1 MKRSA
6 LWKDIYREI
15 WRSKSRF
22 ISIFMLIMLGVAFF
36 SGLKATGPDMLLTA
50 NNYFNKYDLANFNV
64 QSTYGI
70 DQTDKQ
76 ALEKVDGVKR
86 VELGY
91 TADTLM
97 QDKNIV
103 TKLYSMK
110 ADNQLNKYKVV
121 TGRLPEK
128 SGEIALDNNKLIH
141 ENVQLGDKV
150 TFVKNDGNKLTGTLK
165 ESTFKVVGFVQS
177 PAYIQKS
184 ERGASTVGKGKT
196 EAFGVIPEQ
205 DFALPEYTIAN
216 LTFTNLASEKA
227 FSDAYISNEEKD
239 KDSIE
244 TALKNQPEKR
254 LEKIKETEQ
263 KKLNDATKEINQG
276 KAELKTNEAKLA
288 DAKAQLDAGFSEYQA
303 AKKSYDAKISQG
315 EAEIRNGE
323 AELASAKKQLDAA
336 QPQISQGE
344 AAISQA
350 EVELKEG
357 QDAWEDANDLLNT
370 TNGYLRNTKATL
382 ENALKQPD
390 LTNIELDRASLL
402 NTFDSVA
409 ADLGLSAKEQTTYKA
424 TMNQLLNDYESGA
437 ISDSEIRA
445 GLNEALAQVTDA
457 QKEYQA
463 ARATLDKE
471 KQTIEQGQKALTAKT
486 QELQAAKDTYEAG
499 LAKYQAG
506 TKKLATAKAQLAA
519 GKETGGVE
527 LQNALAKLNA
537 GKAAYEKNL
546 ALFTTEKQKAEPK
559 LASAEKEVK
568 IGQEKLDTLELP
580 KYYVLDRNDNPGY
593 SEYKENADRLT
604 SLSTAFPIFFF
615 LIAALVCLTT
625 MTRMVEEQRTQIG
638 TLKAFGYSNGSII
651 LKYLVYGSIASVI
664 GSVLG
669 ILIGFQ
675 FFPNIIFNAYKS
687 MYEMPPV
694 DIGFYWSY
702 SLLSLFVALFCT
714 TFTAYVAC
722 RAELRANAATLMR
735 PKAPKIGKRI
745 FLERIQFIWKRM
757 NFTSK
762 VTARNLFRYK
772 QRMLM
777 TVLGV
782 AGCTALILTGFGL
795 RNSISDIAKMQYG
808 QIMKYDAAVYQDM
821 SAPPTA
827 KETFDELMDDS
838 NIKSKLAMSQTNIDT
853 VKAGQ
858 SAQATSIIVPKNLN
872 ELPNYIVLR
881 DRASHTTE
889 KLTDAGAIITE
900 KLAKLFDVKPGDTI
914 TVKNADND
922 KFQIKVSAI
931 TENYALHYIYMTP
944 TYYQQIFKEKPVYN
958 LDLLMLKDTS
968 EKVESDFA
976 EKLTDSK
983 SVLNVTFS
991 NNVSSMLTDTL
1002 DSLNIVIVVLI
1013 TSAALLA
1020 FVVLYNLTNINV
1032 SERIRELSTIKVLGF
1047 YPKEVTMYVYRE
1059 NIILT
1064 LMGIVAGFVLGFFLH
1079 RFIITTAE
1087 VDQMMFSP
1095 AISWTSYL
1103 FSGILT
1109 LVFATV
1115 VMVVMHIKLKRID
1128 MIEALKSVE

>member
-50 NNYFNKYDLANFNV
+50 DNYFNKYELANFNV
-64 QSTYGI
+64 QSTYGL
-70 DQTDKQ
+70 DETDKE
-76 ALEKVDGVKR
+76 ALEDISGVAQ

-97 QDKNIV
+97 KDKNIV
-103 TKLYSMK
+103 TKLFSTSK
-110 ADNQLNKYKVV
+110 SDNLNQYKVIS
-121 TGRLPEK
+121 GRLPEK
-128 SGEIALDNNKLIH
+128 SGEIALDNNQLVHK
-141 ENVQLGDKV
+141 NVKIGDKV
-150 TFVKNDGNKLTGTLK
+150 TFVKSDGNKLTDTLK
-165 ESTFKVVGFVQS
+165 KSTYKVVGFVSS

-184 ERGASTVGKGKT
+184 ERGSSTVGKGKT
-196 EAFGVIPEQ
+196 DAFGVIPEQ
-205 DFALPEYTIAN
+205 DFNLPEYTIAN
-216 LTFTNLASEKA
+216 LTFDNLAAKQA
-227 FSDAYISNEEKD
+227 FSDEYVSTEEKD
-239 KDSIE
+239 KKSVE
-244 TALKNQPEKR
+244 QALGDQPEKR
-254 LEKIKETEQ
+254 LNKIKTSEQ
-263 KKLNDATKEINQG
+263 KKLNEATAEINKG
-276 KAELKTNEAKLA
+276 KAELKANEAKLA
-288 DAKAQLDAGFSEYQA
+288 DAKAQLEEGFSKYNA
-303 AKKSYDAKISQG
+303 ARASYDAKIKQS
-315 EAEIRNGE
+315 EAEIANGE
-323 AELASAKKQLDAA
+323 AELANAKKQLDAA
-336 QPQISQGE
+336 KIQIDQGE
-344 AAISQA
+344 QALIQA
-350 EVELKEG
+350 EMELEEG
-357 QDAWEDANDLLNT
+357 RAAWEDANNLLNT
-370 TNGYLRNTKATL
+370 ANGYLREAKSTL
-382 ENALKQPD
+382 ENVLKQPD
-390 LTNIELDRASLL
+390 LTDFELDRASL
-402 NTFDSVA
+402 TDSFQMLA
-409 ADLGLSAKEQTTYKA
+409 SELDLSNVDREEYENA
-424 TMNQLLNDYESGA
+424 MNNLLDDYENGN
-437 ISDSEIRA
+437 ISDAEIRESINA
-445 GLNEALAQVTDA
+445 ALAQVA
-457 QKEYQA
+457 NAENEYQSVRTA
-463 ARATLDKE
+463 LDAE
-471 KQTIEQGQKALTAKT
+471 KQTIEQGEKTLAAKN
-486 QELQAAKDTYEAG
+486 QELQQAKIAYQEGLTKYQDGLEKIS
-499 LAKYQAG
+499 LAKQ
-506 TKKLATAKAQLAA
+506 QLAV
-519 GKETGGVE
+519 GKQTGSLE
-527 LQNALAKLNA
+527 LQSALAKLNTGQA
-537 GKAAYEKNL
+537 EYDKNF
-546 ALFTTEKQKAEPK
+546 ALFKKEKAKAEAK
-559 LASAEKEVK
+559 LTSAEKDVQ
-568 IGQEKLDTLELP
+568 IGQQKLDALKVP

-687 MYEMPPV
+687 MYEMPSV

-702 SLLSLFVALFCT
+702 SLLALFVALFCT

-745 FLERIQFIWKRM
+745 FLERISFIWKRM

-808 QIMKYDAAVYQDM
+808 QIMKYDAAIYQDM
-821 SAPPTA
+821 SAPPAA
-827 KETFDELMDDS
+827 KETFDEIMNDS
-838 NIKSKLAMSQTNIDT
+838 NIKSKLAMSQTNIET
-853 VKAGQ
+853 VKSGQ
-858 SAQATSIIVPKNLN
+858 SAQTTSIIVPKNLN

-889 KLTDAGAIITE
+889 KLTDDGAIITE

-914 TVKNADND
+914 TVKNAEND

-931 TENYALHYIYMTP
+931 TENYAMHYIYMTKA
-944 TYYQQIFKEKPVYN
+944 YYQQVFKEKPSYN

-983 SVLNVTFS
+983 AILNVTFS
-991 NNVSSMLTDTL
+991 NNVSSLLNETL

-1064 LMGIVAGFVLGFFLH
+1064 LMGIAAGFILGFFLH

>member
-50 NNYFNKYDLANFNV
+50 DNYFNKYNLANFNV

-76 ALEKVDGVKR
+76 ALEKVDGVKQ

-165 ESTFKVVGFVQS
+165 ESTYKVVGFVQS

-196 EAFGVIPEQ
+196 EAFGVIQEQ

-227 FSDAYISNEEKD
+227 FSDAYLSNEEKD
-239 KDSIE
+239 KDNIE

-254 LEKIKETEQ
+254 LEKIKATEQ
-263 KKLNDATKEINQG
+263 QKINDATKEINQG
-276 KAELKTNEAKLA
+276 KAELQTNEAKLA
-288 DAKAQLDAGFSEYQA
+288 DAKAQLDAGFSEYEA

-315 EAEIRNGE
+315 EAEIRSGE

-336 QPQISQGE
+336 KVQISQGE
-344 AAISQA
+344 AAINQA
-350 EVELKEG
+350 EKELKQG
-357 QDAWEDANDLLNT
+357 QAAWTDANNFLNRTNSYLKNTRSVIERSQVHRLSAEEMDRDILLYPFDSIAKGLKLT
-370 TNGYLRNTKATL
+370 EKERNG
-382 ENALKQPD
+382 
-390 LTNIELDRASLL
+390 
-402 NTFDSVA
+402 FDSV
-409 ADLGLSAKEQTTYKA
+409 LSLFIY
-424 TMNQLLNDYESGA
+424 DYEAGYGHLNN
-437 ISDSEIRA
+437 EWRA
-445 GLNEALAQVTDA
+445 EMEFMLSCMPTFENKYQEARVALDGEKQKLEQAQQALAA
-457 QKEYQA
+457 KKQA
-463 ARATLDKE
+463 F
-471 KQTIEQGQKALTAKT
+471 QGPKA
-486 QELQAAKDTYEAG
+486 TYEAG

-506 TKKLATAKAQLAA
+506 TKKLAVAKTQLAA
-519 GKETGGVE
+519 GKETGETE
-527 LQNALAKLNA
+527 LQNALAKLNS
-537 GKAAYEKNL
+537 GQAAYEKNL

-827 KETFDELMDDS
+827 KATFDELMDDS

-889 KLTDAGAIITE
+889 KITDDGAIISE

-914 TVKNADND
+914 TVKNAEND

-983 SVLNVTFS
+983 AVLNVTFS

-1064 LMGIVAGFVLGFFLH
+1064 LMGIVTGFVLGFFLH

>member
-76 ALEKVDGVKR
+76 ALEKVDGVEQ

-196 EAFGVIPEQ
+196 EAFGVIQEQ

-227 FSDAYISNEEKD
+227 FSDAYLSNEEKD
-239 KDSIE
+239 KDNIE
-244 TALKNQPEKR
+244 KALKNQPEKR
-254 LEKIKETEQ
+254 LEKIKATEQ
-263 KKLNDATKEINQG
+263 QKLNDATKEINQG

-288 DAKAQLDAGFSEYQA
+288 DAKAQLDVGFSKYEA
-303 AKKSYDAKISQG
+303 AKKSYDTKISQG
-315 EAEIRNGE
+315 ETEIRNGE

-336 QPQISQGE
+336 QPQITQGE
-344 AAISQA
+344 AAIDQA
-350 EVELKEG
+350 EKELQEG
-357 QDAWEDANDLLNT
+357 QNTWEDANNLLNT
-370 TNGYLRNTKATL
+370 TNSYLRNTRANL
-382 ENALKQPD
+382 ENALTQPD

-402 NTFDSVA
+402 NSFDSIA
-409 ADLGLSAKEQTTYKA
+409 KDLELSANERATYKA
-424 TMNQLLNDYESGA
+424 TMNQLLTDYENGT
-437 ISDSEIRA
+437 ISDQEIREGINA
-445 GLNEALAQVTDA
+445 ALAQVADA
-457 QKEYQA
+457 EKEYQA

-471 KQTIEQGQKALTAKT
+471 KQTIVQGQQMLANKRL
-486 QELQAAKDTYEAG
+486 ELQKAKATYEAG

-506 TKKLATAKAQLAA
+506 TKKLAAAKAQLAA
-519 GKETGGVE
+519 GKEKGGAE

-537 GKAAYEKNL
+537 GQAAYEKNL

-889 KLTDAGAIITE
+889 KLTDDGAIITE

-914 TVKNADND
+914 TVKNAEND

-983 SVLNVTFS
+983 AVLNVTFS

-1064 LMGIVAGFVLGFFLH
+1064 LMGIVTGFVLGFFLH

>member
-50 NNYFNKYDLANFNV
+50 DNYFNKYELANFNV
-64 QSTYGI
+64 QSTYGL
-70 DQTDKQ
+70 DESDKE
-76 ALEKVDGVKR
+76 ALEDISGVAQVD
-86 VELGY
+86 LGY

-97 QDKNIV
+97 KDKNIV
-103 TKLYSMK
+103 TKLFSTSK
-110 ADNQLNKYKVV
+110 SDNLNKYKIAS
-121 TGRLPEK
+121 GRLPEK
-128 SGEIALDNNKLIH
+128 SGEIALDDNDLVHK
-141 ENVQLGDKV
+141 NVKIGDEV
-150 TFVKNDGNKLTGTLK
+150 TFVKSDGNKLTNTLK
-165 ESTFKVVGFVQS
+165 KSTYKVVGFVSS

-184 ERGASTVGKGKT
+184 ERGSSTVGKGKT
-196 EAFGVIPEQ
+196 DAFGVIPEQ
-205 DFALPEYTIAN
+205 DFDLPEYTIAN
-216 LTFTNLASEKA
+216 LTFNNLAAKQA
-227 FSDAYISNEEKD
+227 FSDEYVSTEEKD
-239 KDSIE
+239 KKSVE
-244 TALKNQPEKR
+244 KALADQPEKR
-254 LEKIKETEQ
+254 LNKIKTKEQ
-263 KKLNDATKEINQG
+263 KKLDDATAEINKG
-276 KAELKTNEAKLA
+276 KAELQENEAKLA
-288 DAKAQLDAGFSEYQA
+288 NAKAQLEEGFSEYNA
-303 AKKSYDAKISQG
+303 AKASYDAKIKQG
-315 EAEIRNGE
+315 EAEIANGE
-323 AELASAKKQLDAA
+323 AELRSAKKQLDTAKT
-336 QPQISQGE
+336 QIDQGE
-344 AAISQA
+344 TALSQA
-350 EVELKEG
+350 EMEFEEG
-357 QDAWEDANDLLNT
+357 RAAWEDANNLLNT
-370 TNGYLRNTKATL
+370 ANGYLRSAKSTL
-382 ENALKQPD
+382 ENALKQTD
-390 LTNIELDRASLL
+390 LTDFELDRNSLTNSFQMLASEL
-402 NTFDSVA
+402 
-409 ADLGLSAKEQTTYKA
+409 DLSSAERTEYENA
-424 TMNQLLNDYESGA
+424 MNQLLDDYENGN
-437 ISDSEIRA
+437 ISDAEIREA
-445 GLNEALAQVTDA
+445 LNAALAQVGNA
-457 QKEYQA
+457 ENEYQS
-463 ARATLDKE
+463 ARATLDAE
-471 KQTIEQGQKALTAKT
+471 KQKIEQGEQTLAAKK
-486 QELQAAKDTYEAG
+486 QELQQAKTAYQEG

-506 TKKLATAKAQLAA
+506 LEKISQAKQQLAD
-519 GKETGGVE
+519 GKETGSSE
-527 LQNALAKLNA
+527 LQSALAKLNA
-537 GKAAYEKNL
+537 GQAEYEKNL
-546 ALFTTEKQKAEPK
+546 ALFEKEKAKAEGK

-568 IGQEKLDTLELP
+568 IGQEKLDALKLP

-651 LKYLVYGSIASVI
+651 LKYLVYGSTASII

-745 FLERIQFIWKRM
+745 FLERISFIWKRM

-808 QIMKYDAAVYQDM
+808 QIMKYDAAVYEDM

-853 VKAGQ
+853 VKSGQ
-858 SAQATSIIVPKNLN
+858 SAQATSIIVPKNVN
-872 ELPNYIVLR
+872 ELPDYIVLR

-889 KLTDAGAIITE
+889 KLTDDGAIITE
-900 KLAKLFDVKPGDTI
+900 KSAKLFDVKPGDTI
-914 TVKNADND
+914 TVKNAEND

-931 TENYALHYIYMTP
+931 TENYAMHYIYMTKA
-944 TYYQQIFKEKPVYN
+944 YYQQVFKEKPVYN

-983 SVLNVTFS
+983 AILNITFS
-991 NNVSSMLTDTL
+991 NNVSSLLNETL

-1079 RFIITTAE
+1079 RFTITTAE

>member
-50 NNYFNKYDLANFNV
+50 DNYFNKYNLANFNV

-76 ALEKVDGVKR
+76 ALEKVDGVKQ

-165 ESTFKVVGFVQS
+165 ESTYKVVGFVQS

-196 EAFGVIPEQ
+196 EAFGVIQEQ

-227 FSDAYISNEEKD
+227 FSDAYLSNEEKD
-239 KDSIE
+239 KDNIE

-254 LEKIKETEQ
+254 LEKIKATEQ
-263 KKLNDATKEINQG
+263 QKINDATKEINQG
-276 KAELKTNEAKLA
+276 KAELQTNEAKLA
-288 DAKAQLDAGFSEYQA
+288 DAKAQLDVGFSEYEA
-303 AKKSYDAKISQG
+303 AKKNYDAKISQG
-315 EAEIRNGE
+315 EAEIRSGE
-323 AELASAKKQLDAA
+323 AELASAKKQLDVAKV
-336 QPQISQGE
+336 QISQGE
-344 AAISQA
+344 AAINQA
-350 EVELKEG
+350 KVELQEG
-357 QDAWEDANDLLNT
+357 QNAWEDANNLLNT
-370 TNGYLRNTKATL
+370 TNSYLRNTKANL

-402 NTFDSVA
+402 NSFDSIA
-409 ADLGLSAKEQTTYKA
+409 TDLELSANERATYKA
-424 TMNQLLNDYESGA
+424 TMNQLLTDYENGT
-437 ISDSEIRA
+437 ISDQEIRVGINA
-445 GLNEALAQVTDA
+445 ALAQVADTE
-457 QKEYQA
+457 KEYQE

-471 KQTIEQGQKALTAKT
+471 KQTMEQGQQMLANKQL
-486 QELQAAKDTYEAG
+486 ELQNAKATYEAG

-506 TKKLATAKAQLAA
+506 TQKLAAAKTQLAA
-519 GKETGGVE
+519 GKEKGETE

-537 GKAAYEKNL
+537 GQAAYEKNL

-889 KLTDAGAIITE
+889 KLTDDGAIISE

-914 TVKNADND
+914 TVKNAEND

-983 SVLNVTFS
+983 AVLNVTFS

-1064 LMGIVAGFVLGFFLH
+1064 LMGIVTGFVLGFFLH

>member
-50 NNYFNKYDLANFNV
+50 DNYFNKYNLANFNV

-76 ALEKVDGVKR
+76 ALEKVDGVKQ

-165 ESTFKVVGFVQS
+165 ESTYKVVGFVQS

-196 EAFGVIPEQ
+196 EAFGVIQEQ

-227 FSDAYISNEEKD
+227 FSDAYLSNEEKD
-239 KDSIE
+239 KDNIE

-254 LEKIKETEQ
+254 LEKIKATEQ
-263 KKLNDATKEINQG
+263 QKINDATKEINQG
-276 KAELKTNEAKLA
+276 KAELQTNEAKLA
-288 DAKAQLDAGFSEYQA
+288 DAKAQLDDGFSEYET

-315 EAEIRNGE
+315 EAEIHSGE

-336 QPQISQGE
+336 KVQISQGE
-344 AAISQA
+344 AAINQA
-350 EVELKEG
+350 KVELQEG
-357 QDAWEDANDLLNT
+357 QTAWEDANNLLNT
-370 TNGYLRNTKATL
+370 TNSYLRNTKANL

-402 NTFDSVA
+402 NSFDSIA
-409 ADLGLSAKEQTTYKA
+409 TDLELSANERATYKA
-424 TMNQLLNDYESGA
+424 TMNQLLTDYENGT
-437 ISDSEIRA
+437 ISDQEIRVGINA
-445 GLNEALAQVTDA
+445 ALAQVADTE
-457 QKEYQA
+457 KEYQE

-471 KQTIEQGQKALTAKT
+471 KQTMEQGQQMLANKQL
-486 QELQAAKDTYEAG
+486 ELQNAKATYEAG

-506 TKKLATAKAQLAA
+506 TKKLAVAKTQLAT
-519 GKETGGVE
+519 GKEKGETE

-537 GKAAYEKNL
+537 GQAAYEKNL

-889 KLTDAGAIITE
+889 KLTDDGAIISE

-914 TVKNADND
+914 TVKNAEND

-983 SVLNVTFS
+983 AVLNVTFS

-1064 LMGIVAGFVLGFFLH
+1064 LMGIVTGFVLGFFLH

>member
-50 NNYFNKYDLANFNV
+50 DNYFNKYELANFNV
-64 QSTYGI
+64 QSTYGL
-70 DQTDKQ
+70 DETDKE
-76 ALEKVDGVKR
+76 ALEDISGVAQ

-97 QDKNIV
+97 KDKNIV
-103 TKLYSMK
+103 TKLFSTSK
-110 ADNQLNKYKVV
+110 SDNLNQYKVIS
-121 TGRLPEK
+121 GRLPEK
-128 SGEIALDNNKLIH
+128 SGEIALDNNQLVHK
-141 ENVQLGDKV
+141 NVKIGDKV
-150 TFVKNDGNKLTGTLK
+150 TFVKSDGNKLTDTLK
-165 ESTFKVVGFVQS
+165 KSTYKVVGFVSS

-184 ERGASTVGKGKT
+184 ERGSSTVGKGKT
-196 EAFGVIPEQ
+196 DAFGVIPEQ
-205 DFALPEYTIAN
+205 DFNLPEYTIAN
-216 LTFTNLASEKA
+216 LTFDNLAAKQA
-227 FSDAYISNEEKD
+227 FSDEYVSTEEKD
-239 KDSIE
+239 KKSVE
-244 TALKNQPEKR
+244 QALGDQPEKR
-254 LEKIKETEQ
+254 LNKIKTSEQ
-263 KKLNDATKEINQG
+263 KKLNEATAEINKG
-276 KAELKTNEAKLA
+276 KAELKANEAKLA
-288 DAKAQLDAGFSEYQA
+288 DAKAQLEEGFSKYNA
-303 AKKSYDAKISQG
+303 ARASYDAKIKQS
-315 EAEIRNGE
+315 EAEIANGE
-323 AELASAKKQLDAA
+323 AELANAKKQLDAA
-336 QPQISQGE
+336 KIQIDQGE
-344 AAISQA
+344 QALIQA
-350 EVELKEG
+350 EMELEEG
-357 QDAWEDANDLLNT
+357 RAAWEDANNLLNT
-370 TNGYLRNTKATL
+370 ANGYLREAKSTL
-382 ENALKQPD
+382 ENVLKQPD
-390 LTNIELDRASLL
+390 LTDFELDRASL
-402 NTFDSVA
+402 TDSFQMLA
-409 ADLGLSAKEQTTYKA
+409 SELDLSNADREEYENA
-424 TMNQLLNDYESGA
+424 MNNLLDDYENGN
-437 ISDSEIRA
+437 ISDAEIRESINA
-445 GLNEALAQVTDA
+445 ALAQVA
-457 QKEYQA
+457 NAENEYQSVRTA
-463 ARATLDKE
+463 LDAE
-471 KQTIEQGQKALTAKT
+471 KQTIEQGEKTLAAKN
-486 QELQAAKDTYEAG
+486 QELQQAKIAYQEGLTKYQDGLEKIS
-499 LAKYQAG
+499 LAKQ
-506 TKKLATAKAQLAA
+506 QLAV
-519 GKETGGVE
+519 GKQTGSLE
-527 LQNALAKLNA
+527 LQSALAKLNTGQA
-537 GKAAYEKNL
+537 EYDKNF
-546 ALFTTEKQKAEPK
+546 ALFKKEKAKAEAK
-559 LASAEKEVK
+559 LTSAEKDVQ
-568 IGQEKLDTLELP
+568 IGQQKLDALKVP

-687 MYEMPPV
+687 MYEMPSV

-702 SLLSLFVALFCT
+702 SLLALFVALFCT

-745 FLERIQFIWKRM
+745 FLERISFIWKRM

-808 QIMKYDAAVYQDM
+808 QIMKYDAAIYQDM
-821 SAPPTA
+821 SAPPAA
-827 KETFDELMDDS
+827 KETFDEIMNDS
-838 NIKSKLAMSQTNIDT
+838 NIKSKLAMSQTNIET
-853 VKAGQ
+853 VKSGQ
-858 SAQATSIIVPKNLN
+858 SAQTTSIIVPKNLN

-889 KLTDAGAIITE
+889 KLTDDGAIITE

-914 TVKNADND
+914 TVKNAEND

-931 TENYALHYIYMTP
+931 TENYAMHYIYMTKA
-944 TYYQQIFKEKPVYN
+944 YYQQVFKEKPSYN

-983 SVLNVTFS
+983 AILNVTFS
-991 NNVSSMLTDTL
+991 NNVSSLLNETL

-1020 FVVLYNLTNINV
+1020 FVVL
-1032 SERIRELSTIKVLGF
+1032 
-1047 YPKEVTMYVYRE
+1047 
-1059 NIILT
+1059 
-1064 LMGIVAGFVLGFFLH
+1064 
-1079 RFIITTAE
+1079 
-1087 VDQMMFSP
+1087 
-1095 AISWTSYL
+1095 
-1103 FSGILT
+1103 
-1109 LVFATV
+1109 
-1115 VMVVMHIKLKRID
+1115 
-1128 MIEALKSVE
+1128 

>member
-50 NNYFNKYDLANFNV
+50 DNYFNKYELANFNV
-64 QSTYGI
+64 QSTYGL
-70 DQTDKQ
+70 DETDKE
-76 ALEKVDGVKR
+76 ALEDISGVAQ

-97 QDKNIV
+97 KDKNIV
-103 TKLYSMK
+103 TKLFSNSES
-110 ADNQLNKYKVV
+110 DNLNQYKIAS
-121 TGRLPEK
+121 GRLPEK
-128 SGEIALDNNKLIH
+128 SGEIALDDNDLVHK
-141 ENVQLGDKV
+141 NVKIGDEV
-150 TFVKNDGNKLTGTLK
+150 TFVKSDGNKLTNTLK
-165 ESTFKVVGFVQS
+165 KSTYKVVGFVSS

-184 ERGASTVGKGKT
+184 ERGSSTVGKGKT
-196 EAFGVIPEQ
+196 DAFGVIPEQ
-205 DFALPEYTIAN
+205 DFDLPEYTIAN
-216 LTFTNLASEKA
+216 LTFNNLAAKQA
-227 FSDAYISNEEKD
+227 FSDEYVSTEEKD
-239 KDSIE
+239 KKSVE
-244 TALKNQPEKR
+244 KALADQPEKR
-254 LEKIKETEQ
+254 LNKIKTKEQ
-263 KKLNDATKEINQG
+263 KKLDDATAEINKG
-276 KAELKTNEAKLA
+276 KAELQENEAKLA
-288 DAKAQLDAGFSEYQA
+288 NAKAQLEEGFSEYNA
-303 AKKSYDAKISQG
+303 AKASYDAKIKHG
-315 EAEIRNGE
+315 EAEIANGE
-323 AELASAKKQLDAA
+323 AELRSAKKQLDTAKT
-336 QPQISQGE
+336 QIDQGE
-344 AAISQA
+344 TALSQA
-350 EVELKEG
+350 EMELEEG
-357 QDAWEDANDLLNT
+357 RAAWEDANNLLNT
-370 TNGYLRNTKATL
+370 ANGYLRSAKSTL

-390 LTNIELDRASLL
+390 LTDFELDRNSLTNSFQMLASEL
-402 NTFDSVA
+402 
-409 ADLGLSAKEQTTYKA
+409 DLSSAERAEYENA
-424 TMNQLLNDYESGA
+424 MNQLLDDYENGN
-437 ISDSEIRA
+437 ISDAEIREA
-445 GLNEALAQVTDA
+445 LNAALAQVGNA
-457 QKEYQA
+457 ENEYQS
-463 ARATLDKE
+463 ARATLDAE
-471 KQTIEQGQKALTAKT
+471 KQKIEQGEQTLAAKK
-486 QELQAAKDTYEAG
+486 QELQQAKTAYQEG

-506 TKKLATAKAQLAA
+506 LEKISQAKQQLAD
-519 GKETGGVE
+519 GKETGSTE
-527 LQNALAKLNA
+527 LQSALAKLNVGQA
-537 GKAAYEKNL
+537 EYEKNL
-546 ALFTTEKQKAEPK
+546 ALFEKEKAKAEGK

-568 IGQEKLDTLELP
+568 IGQEKLDALKLP

-651 LKYLVYGSIASVI
+651 LKYLVYGSTASII

-745 FLERIQFIWKRM
+745 FLERISFIWKRM

-808 QIMKYDAAVYQDM
+808 QIMKYDAAIYQDM
-821 SAPPTA
+821 SAPPAA
-827 KETFDELMDDS
+827 KETFDEIMNDS
-838 NIKSKLAMSQTNIDT
+838 NIKSKLAMSQTNIET
-853 VKAGQ
+853 VKSGQ
-858 SAQATSIIVPKNLN
+858 SAQTTSIIVPKNLN
-872 ELPNYIVLR
+872 ELPDYIVLR

-889 KLTDAGAIITE
+889 KLTDDGAIITE

-914 TVKNADND
+914 TVKNAEND

-931 TENYALHYIYMTP
+931 TENYAMHYIYMTKS
-944 TYYQQIFKEKPVYN
+944 YYQQVFKEKPTYN

-968 EKVESDFA
+968 EKVESNFA

-983 SVLNVTFS
+983 AILNVTFS
-991 NNVSSMLTDTL
+991 NNVSSLLNETL

-1064 LMGIVAGFVLGFFLH
+1064 LMGIAAGFVLGFFLH

-1095 AISWTSYL
+1095 EISWTSYL

>member
-50 NNYFNKYDLANFNV
+50 DNYFNKYELANFNV
-64 QSTYGI
+64 QSTYGL
-70 DQTDKQ
+70 DETDKE
-76 ALEKVDGVKR
+76 ALEDISGVAQ

-97 QDKNIV
+97 KDKNIV
-103 TKLYSMK
+103 TKLFSTSK
-110 ADNQLNKYKVV
+110 SDNLNQYKVIS
-121 TGRLPEK
+121 GRLPEK
-128 SGEIALDNNKLIH
+128 SGEIALDNNQLVHK
-141 ENVQLGDKV
+141 NVKIGDKV
-150 TFVKNDGNKLTGTLK
+150 TFVKSDGNKLTDTLK
-165 ESTFKVVGFVQS
+165 KSTYKVVGFVSS

-184 ERGASTVGKGKT
+184 ERGSSTVGKGKT
-196 EAFGVIPEQ
+196 DAFGVIPEQ
-205 DFALPEYTIAN
+205 DFNLPEYTIAN
-216 LTFTNLASEKA
+216 LTFDNLAAKQA
-227 FSDAYISNEEKD
+227 FSDEYVSTEEKD
-239 KDSIE
+239 KKSVE
-244 TALKNQPEKR
+244 QALGDQPEKR
-254 LEKIKETEQ
+254 LNKIKTSEQ
-263 KKLNDATKEINQG
+263 KKLNEATAEINKG
-276 KAELKTNEAKLA
+276 KAELKANEAKLA
-288 DAKAQLDAGFSEYQA
+288 DAKAQLEEGFSKYNA
-303 AKKSYDAKISQG
+303 ARASYDAKIKQS
-315 EAEIRNGE
+315 EAEIANGE
-323 AELASAKKQLDAA
+323 AELANAKKQLDAA
-336 QPQISQGE
+336 KIQIDQGE
-344 AAISQA
+344 QALIQA
-350 EVELKEG
+350 EMELEEG
-357 QDAWEDANDLLNT
+357 RAAWEDANNLLNT
-370 TNGYLRNTKATL
+370 ANGYLREAKSTL
-382 ENALKQPD
+382 ENVLKQPD
-390 LTNIELDRASLL
+390 LTDFELDRASL
-402 NTFDSVA
+402 TDSFQMLA
-409 ADLGLSAKEQTTYKA
+409 SELDLSNADREEYENA
-424 TMNQLLNDYESGA
+424 MNNLLDDYENGN
-437 ISDSEIRA
+437 ISDAEIRESINA
-445 GLNEALAQVTDA
+445 ALAQVA
-457 QKEYQA
+457 NAENEYQSVRTA
-463 ARATLDKE
+463 LDAE
-471 KQTIEQGQKALTAKT
+471 KQTIEQGEKTLAAKN
-486 QELQAAKDTYEAG
+486 QELQQAKIAYQEGLTKYQDGLEKIS
-499 LAKYQAG
+499 LAKQ
-506 TKKLATAKAQLAA
+506 QLAV
-519 GKETGGVE
+519 GKQTGSLE
-527 LQNALAKLNA
+527 LQSALAKLNTGQA
-537 GKAAYEKNL
+537 EYDKNF
-546 ALFTTEKQKAEPK
+546 ALFKKEKAKAEAK
-559 LASAEKEVK
+559 LTSAEKDVQ
-568 IGQEKLDTLELP
+568 IGQQKLDALKVP

-687 MYEMPPV
+687 MYEMPSV

-702 SLLSLFVALFCT
+702 SLLALFVALFCT

-745 FLERIQFIWKRM
+745 FLERISFIWKRM

-808 QIMKYDAAVYQDM
+808 QIMKYDAAIYQDM
-821 SAPPTA
+821 SAPPAA
-827 KETFDELMDDS
+827 KETFDEIMNDS
-838 NIKSKLAMSQTNIDT
+838 NIKSKLAMSQTNIET
-853 VKAGQ
+853 VKSGQ
-858 SAQATSIIVPKNLN
+858 SAQTTSIIVPKNLN

-889 KLTDAGAIITE
+889 KLTDDGAIITE

-914 TVKNADND
+914 TVKNAEND

-931 TENYALHYIYMTP
+931 TENYAMHYIYMTKA
-944 TYYQQIFKEKPVYN
+944 YYQQVFKEKPSYN

-983 SVLNVTFS
+983 AILNVTFS
-991 NNVSSMLTDTL
+991 NNVSSLLNETL

-1064 LMGIVAGFVLGFFLH
+1064 LMGIAAGFILGFFLH

-1095 AISWTSYL
+1095 Q
-1103 FSGILT
+1103 
-1109 LVFATV
+1109 LVGQATYFPAYS
-1115 VMVVMHIKLKRID
+1115 HSFLQ
-1128 MIEALKSVE
+1128 LL

>member
-50 NNYFNKYDLANFNV
+50 DNYFNKYELANFNV
-64 QSTYGI
+64 QSTYGL
-70 DQTDKQ
+70 DETDKE
-76 ALEKVDGVKR
+76 ALEDISGVAQ

-97 QDKNIV
+97 KDKNIV
-103 TKLYSMK
+103 TKLFSTSK
-110 ADNQLNKYKVV
+110 SDNLNQYKVIS
-121 TGRLPEK
+121 GRLPEK
-128 SGEIALDNNKLIH
+128 SGEIALDNNQLVHK
-141 ENVQLGDKV
+141 NVKIGDKV
-150 TFVKNDGNKLTGTLK
+150 TFVKSDGNKLTDTLK
-165 ESTFKVVGFVQS
+165 KSTYKVVGFVSS

-184 ERGASTVGKGKT
+184 ERGSSTVGKGKT
-196 EAFGVIPEQ
+196 DAFGVIPEQ
-205 DFALPEYTIAN
+205 DFNLPEYTIAN
-216 LTFTNLASEKA
+216 LTFDNLAAKQA
-227 FSDAYISNEEKD
+227 FSDEYVSTEEKD
-239 KDSIE
+239 KKRVE
-244 TALKNQPEKR
+244 QALGDQPEKR
-254 LEKIKETEQ
+254 LNKIKTSEQ
-263 KKLNDATKEINQG
+263 KKLNEATAEINKG
-276 KAELKTNEAKLA
+276 KAELKANEAKLA
-288 DAKAQLDAGFSEYQA
+288 DAKAQLEEGFSKYNA
-303 AKKSYDAKISQG
+303 ARASYDAKIKQS
-315 EAEIRNGE
+315 EAEIANGE
-323 AELASAKKQLDAA
+323 AELANAKKQLDAA
-336 QPQISQGE
+336 KIQIDQGE
-344 AAISQA
+344 QALIQA
-350 EVELKEG
+350 EMELEEG
-357 QDAWEDANDLLNT
+357 RAAWEDANNLLNT
-370 TNGYLRNTKATL
+370 ANGYLREAKSTL
-382 ENALKQPD
+382 ENVLKQPD
-390 LTNIELDRASLL
+390 LTGFELDRASL
-402 NTFDSVA
+402 TDSFQMLA
-409 ADLGLSAKEQTTYKA
+409 SELDLSNADREEYENA
-424 TMNQLLNDYESGA
+424 MNNLLDDYENGN
-437 ISDSEIRA
+437 ISDAEIRESINA
-445 GLNEALAQVTDA
+445 ALAQVA
-457 QKEYQA
+457 NAENEYQS
-463 ARATLDKE
+463 ARTALDAE
-471 KQTIEQGQKALTAKT
+471 KQTIEQGEKTLAAKN
-486 QELQAAKDTYEAG
+486 QELQQAKIAYQEGLTKYQDGLEKIS
-499 LAKYQAG
+499 LAKQ
-506 TKKLATAKAQLAA
+506 QLAV
-519 GKETGGVE
+519 GKQTGSLE
-527 LQNALAKLNA
+527 LQSALAKLNTGQA
-537 GKAAYEKNL
+537 EYDKNF
-546 ALFTTEKQKAEPK
+546 ALFKKEKAKAEAK
-559 LASAEKEVK
+559 LTSAEKDVQ
-568 IGQEKLDTLELP
+568 IGQQKLDALKVP

-687 MYEMPPV
+687 MYEMPSV

-702 SLLSLFVALFCT
+702 SLLALFVALFCT

-745 FLERIQFIWKRM
+745 FLERISFIWKRM

-808 QIMKYDAAVYQDM
+808 QIMKYDAAIYQDM
-821 SAPPTA
+821 SAPPAA
-827 KETFDELMDDS
+827 KETFDEIMNDS
-838 NIKSKLAMSQTNIDT
+838 NIKSKLAMSQTNIET
-853 VKAGQ
+853 VKSGQ
-858 SAQATSIIVPKNLN
+858 SAQTTSIIVPKNLN

-889 KLTDAGAIITE
+889 KLTDDGAIITE

-914 TVKNADND
+914 TVKNAEND

-931 TENYALHYIYMTP
+931 TENYAMHYIYMTKA
-944 TYYQQIFKEKPVYN
+944 YYQQVFKEKPSYN

-983 SVLNVTFS
+983 AILNVTFS
-991 NNVSSMLTDTL
+991 NNVSSLLNETL

-1020 FVVLYNLTNINV
+1020 
-1032 SERIRELSTIKVLGF
+1032 
-1047 YPKEVTMYVYRE
+1047 
-1059 NIILT
+1059 
-1064 LMGIVAGFVLGFFLH
+1064 
-1079 RFIITTAE
+1079 
-1087 VDQMMFSP
+1087 
-1095 AISWTSYL
+1095 
-1103 FSGILT
+1103 
-1109 LVFATV
+1109 
-1115 VMVVMHIKLKRID
+1115 
-1128 MIEALKSVE
+1128 

>member
-50 NNYFNKYDLANFNV
+50 DNYFNKYELANFNV
-64 QSTYGI
+64 QSTYGL
-70 DQTDKQ
+70 DETDKE
-76 ALEKVDGVKR
+76 ALEDISGVAQ

-97 QDKNIV
+97 KDKNIV
-103 TKLYSMK
+103 TKLFSTSK
-110 ADNQLNKYKVV
+110 SDNLNQYKVIS
-121 TGRLPEK
+121 GRLPEK
-128 SGEIALDNNKLIH
+128 SGEIALDNNQLVHK
-141 ENVQLGDKV
+141 NVKIGDKV
-150 TFVKNDGNKLTGTLK
+150 TFVKSDGNKLTDTLK
-165 ESTFKVVGFVQS
+165 KSTYKVVGFVSS

-184 ERGASTVGKGKT
+184 ERGSSTVGKGKT
-196 EAFGVIPEQ
+196 DAFGVIPEQ
-205 DFALPEYTIAN
+205 DFNLPEYTIAN
-216 LTFTNLASEKA
+216 LTFDNLAAKQA
-227 FSDAYISNEEKD
+227 FSDEYVSTEEKD
-239 KDSIE
+239 KKSVE
-244 TALKNQPEKR
+244 QALGDQPEKR
-254 LEKIKETEQ
+254 LNKIKTSEQ
-263 KKLNDATKEINQG
+263 KKLNEATAEINKG
-276 KAELKTNEAKLA
+276 KAELKANEAKLA
-288 DAKAQLDAGFSEYQA
+288 HAKAQLEEGFSKYNA
-303 AKKSYDAKISQG
+303 ARASYDAKIKQS
-315 EAEIRNGE
+315 EVEIANGE
-323 AELASAKKQLDAA
+323 AELANAKKQLDAA
-336 QPQISQGE
+336 KIQIDQGE
-344 AAISQA
+344 QALIQA
-350 EVELKEG
+350 EMELEEG
-357 QDAWEDANDLLNT
+357 RAAWEDANNLLNT
-370 TNGYLRNTKATL
+370 ANGYLREAKSTL
-382 ENALKQPD
+382 ENVLKQPD
-390 LTNIELDRASLL
+390 LTDFELDRASL
-402 NTFDSVA
+402 TDSFQMLA
-409 ADLGLSAKEQTTYKA
+409 SELDLSNADREEYENA
-424 TMNQLLNDYESGA
+424 MNNLLDDYENGN
-437 ISDSEIRA
+437 ISDAEIRESINA
-445 GLNEALAQVTDA
+445 ALAQVA
-457 QKEYQA
+457 NAENEYQS
-463 ARATLDKE
+463 ARTALDAE
-471 KQTIEQGQKALTAKT
+471 KQTIEQGEKTLAAKN
-486 QELQAAKDTYEAG
+486 QELQQAKIAYQEGLTKYQDGLEKIS
-499 LAKYQAG
+499 LAKQ
-506 TKKLATAKAQLAA
+506 QLAV
-519 GKETGGVE
+519 GKQTGSLE
-527 LQNALAKLNA
+527 LQSALAKLNTGQA
-537 GKAAYEKNL
+537 EYDKNF
-546 ALFTTEKQKAEPK
+546 ALFKKEKAKAEAK
-559 LASAEKEVK
+559 LTSAEKDVQ
-568 IGQEKLDTLELP
+568 IGQQKLDALKVP

-687 MYEMPPV
+687 MYEMPSV

-702 SLLSLFVALFCT
+702 SLLALFVALFCT

-745 FLERIQFIWKRM
+745 FLERISFIWKRM

-808 QIMKYDAAVYQDM
+808 QIMKYDAAIYQDM
-821 SAPPTA
+821 SAPPAA
-827 KETFDELMDDS
+827 KETFDEIMNDS
-838 NIKSKLAMSQTNIDT
+838 NIKSKLAMSQTNIET
-853 VKAGQ
+853 VKSGQ
-858 SAQATSIIVPKNLN
+858 SAQTTSIIVPKNLN

-889 KLTDAGAIITE
+889 KLTDDGAIITE

-914 TVKNADND
+914 TVKNAEND

-931 TENYALHYIYMTP
+931 TENYAMHYIYMTKA
-944 TYYQQIFKEKPVYN
+944 YYQQVFKEKPSYN

-983 SVLNVTFS
+983 AILNVTFS
-991 NNVSSMLTDTL
+991 NNVSSLLNETL

-1064 LMGIVAGFVLGFFLH
+1064 LMGIAAGFILGFFLH
-1079 RFIITTAE
+1079 RFIITKAE

>member
-50 NNYFNKYDLANFNV
+50 DNYFNKYELANFNV
-64 QSTYGI
+64 QSTYGL
-70 DQTDKQ
+70 DETDKE
-76 ALEKVDGVKR
+76 ALEDISGVAQ

-97 QDKNIV
+97 KDKNIV
-103 TKLYSMK
+103 TKLFSTSK
-110 ADNQLNKYKVV
+110 SDNLNQYKVIS
-121 TGRLPEK
+121 GRLPEK
-128 SGEIALDNNKLIH
+128 SGEIALDNNQLVHK
-141 ENVQLGDKV
+141 NVKIGDKV
-150 TFVKNDGNKLTGTLK
+150 TFVKSDGNKLTDTLK
-165 ESTFKVVGFVQS
+165 KSTYKVVGFVSS

-184 ERGASTVGKGKT
+184 ERGSSTVGKGKT
-196 EAFGVIPEQ
+196 DAFGVIPEQ
-205 DFALPEYTIAN
+205 DFNLPEYTIAN
-216 LTFTNLASEKA
+216 LTFNNLAAKQA
-227 FSDAYISNEEKD
+227 FSDEYVSTEEKD
-239 KDSIE
+239 KKSVE
-244 TALKNQPEKR
+244 QALGDQPEKR
-254 LEKIKETEQ
+254 LNKIKTSEQ
-263 KKLNDATKEINQG
+263 KKLNDATAEINKG
-276 KAELKTNEAKLA
+276 KAELKANEAKLA
-288 DAKAQLDAGFSEYQA
+288 DAKAQLEEGFSKYNA
-303 AKKSYDAKISQG
+303 ARASYDAKIKQS
-315 EAEIRNGE
+315 EAEIANGE
-323 AELASAKKQLDAA
+323 AELANAKKQLDAA
-336 QPQISQGE
+336 KIQIDQGE
-344 AAISQA
+344 QALIQA
-350 EVELKEG
+350 EMELEEG
-357 QDAWEDANDLLNT
+357 RAAWEDANNLLNT
-370 TNGYLRNTKATL
+370 ANGYLREAKSTL
-382 ENALKQPD
+382 ENVLKQPD
-390 LTNIELDRASLL
+390 LTDFELDRASL
-402 NTFDSVA
+402 TDSFQMLA
-409 ADLGLSAKEQTTYKA
+409 SELDLSNADREEYENA
-424 TMNQLLNDYESGA
+424 MNNVLDDYENGN
-437 ISDSEIRA
+437 ISDAEIRESINA
-445 GLNEALAQVTDA
+445 ALAQVA
-457 QKEYQA
+457 NAENEYQS
-463 ARATLDKE
+463 ARTALDAE
-471 KQTIEQGQKALTAKT
+471 KQTIEQGEKTLAAKN
-486 QELQAAKDTYEAG
+486 QELQQAKIAYQEGLTKYQDGLEKIS
-499 LAKYQAG
+499 LAKQ
-506 TKKLATAKAQLAA
+506 QLAV
-519 GKETGGVE
+519 GKQTGSLE
-527 LQNALAKLNA
+527 LQSALAKLNTGQA
-537 GKAAYEKNL
+537 EYDKNF
-546 ALFTTEKQKAEPK
+546 ALFKKEKAKAEAK
-559 LASAEKEVK
+559 LTSAEKDVQ
-568 IGQEKLDTLELP
+568 IGQQKLDALKVP

-687 MYEMPPV
+687 MYEMPSV

-702 SLLSLFVALFCT
+702 SLLALFVALFCT

-745 FLERIQFIWKRM
+745 FLERISFIWKRM

-808 QIMKYDAAVYQDM
+808 QIMKYDAAIYQDM
-821 SAPPTA
+821 SAPPAA
-827 KETFDELMDDS
+827 KETFDEIMDDS
-838 NIKSKLAMSQTNIDT
+838 NIKSKLAMSQTNIET
-853 VKAGQ
+853 VKSGQ
-858 SAQATSIIVPKNLN
+858 SAQTTSIIVPKNLN
-872 ELPNYIVLR
+872 ELPDYIVLR

-889 KLTDAGAIITE
+889 KLTDDGAIITE

-914 TVKNADND
+914 TVKNAEND

-931 TENYALHYIYMTP
+931 TENYAMHYIYMTKA
-944 TYYQQIFKEKPVYN
+944 YYQQVFKEKPSYN

-983 SVLNVTFS
+983 AILNVTFS
-991 NNVSSMLTDTL
+991 NNVSSLLNETL

-1064 LMGIVAGFVLGFFLH
+1064 LMGIAAGFILGFFLH

-1087 VDQMMFSP
+1087 VDQMMFSS

>member
-50 NNYFNKYDLANFNV
+50 DNYFNKYELANFNV
-64 QSTYGI
+64 QSTYGL
-70 DQTDKQ
+70 DETDKE
-76 ALEKVDGVKR
+76 ALEDISGVAQ

-97 QDKNIV
+97 KDKNIV
-103 TKLYSMK
+103 TKLFSNSES
-110 ADNQLNKYKVV
+110 DNLNQYKIAS
-121 TGRLPEK
+121 GRLPEK
-128 SGEIALDNNKLIH
+128 SGEIALDDNDLVHK
-141 ENVQLGDKV
+141 NVKIGDEV
-150 TFVKNDGNKLTGTLK
+150 TFVKSDGNKLTNTLK
-165 ESTFKVVGFVQS
+165 KSTYKVVGFVSS

-184 ERGASTVGKGKT
+184 ERGSSTVGKGKT
-196 EAFGVIPEQ
+196 DAFGVIPEQ
-205 DFALPEYTIAN
+205 DFDLPEYTIAN
-216 LTFTNLASEKA
+216 LTFNNLAAKQA
-227 FSDAYISNEEKD
+227 FSDEYVSTEEKD
-239 KDSIE
+239 KKSVE
-244 TALKNQPEKR
+244 KALADQPEKR
-254 LEKIKETEQ
+254 LNKIKTKEQ
-263 KKLNDATKEINQG
+263 KKLDDATAEINKG
-276 KAELKTNEAKLA
+276 KAELQENEAKLA
-288 DAKAQLDAGFSEYQA
+288 NAKAQLEEGFSEYNA
-303 AKKSYDAKISQG
+303 AKASYDAKIKHG
-315 EAEIRNGE
+315 EAEIANGE
-323 AELASAKKQLDAA
+323 AELRSAKKQLDTAKT
-336 QPQISQGE
+336 QIDQGE
-344 AAISQA
+344 TALSQA
-350 EVELKEG
+350 EMELEEG
-357 QDAWEDANDLLNT
+357 RAAWEDANNLLNT
-370 TNGYLRNTKATL
+370 ANGYLRSAKSTL

-390 LTNIELDRASLL
+390 LTDFELDRNSLTNSFQMLASEL
-402 NTFDSVA
+402 
-409 ADLGLSAKEQTTYKA
+409 DLSSAERAEYENA
-424 TMNQLLNDYESGA
+424 MNQLLDDYENGN
-437 ISDSEIRA
+437 ISDAEIREA
-445 GLNEALAQVTDA
+445 LNAALAQVGNA
-457 QKEYQA
+457 ENEYQS
-463 ARATLDKE
+463 ARATLDAE
-471 KQTIEQGQKALTAKT
+471 KQKIEQGEQTLAAKK
-486 QELQAAKDTYEAG
+486 QELQQAKTAYQEG

-506 TKKLATAKAQLAA
+506 LEKISQAKQQLAD
-519 GKETGGVE
+519 GKETGSTE
-527 LQNALAKLNA
+527 LQSALAKLNVGQA
-537 GKAAYEKNL
+537 EYEKNL
-546 ALFTTEKQKAEPK
+546 ALFEKEKAKAEGK

-568 IGQEKLDTLELP
+568 IGQEKLDALKLP

-651 LKYLVYGSIASVI
+651 LKYLVYGSTASII

-745 FLERIQFIWKRM
+745 FLERISFIWKRM

-808 QIMKYDAAVYQDM
+808 QIMKYDAAIYQDM
-821 SAPPTA
+821 SAPPAA
-827 KETFDELMDDS
+827 KETFDEIMNDS
-838 NIKSKLAMSQTNIDT
+838 NIKSKLAMSQTNIET
-853 VKAGQ
+853 VKSGQ
-858 SAQATSIIVPKNLN
+858 SAQTTSIIVPKNLN
-872 ELPNYIVLR
+872 ELPDYIVLR

-889 KLTDAGAIITE
+889 KLTDDGAIITE

-914 TVKNADND
+914 TVKNAEND

-931 TENYALHYIYMTP
+931 TENYAMHYIYMTKS
-944 TYYQQIFKEKPVYN
+944 YYQQ
-958 LDLLMLKDTS
+958 
-968 EKVESDFA
+968 
-976 EKLTDSK
+976 
-983 SVLNVTFS
+983 
-991 NNVSSMLTDTL
+991 
-1002 DSLNIVIVVLI
+1002 
-1013 TSAALLA
+1013 
-1020 FVVLYNLTNINV
+1020 
-1032 SERIRELSTIKVLGF
+1032 
-1047 YPKEVTMYVYRE
+1047 
-1059 NIILT
+1059 
-1064 LMGIVAGFVLGFFLH
+1064 
-1079 RFIITTAE
+1079 
-1087 VDQMMFSP
+1087 
-1095 AISWTSYL
+1095 
-1103 FSGILT
+1103 
-1109 LVFATV
+1109 VF
-1115 VMVVMHIKLKRID
+1115 
-1128 MIEALKSVE
+1128 

>member
-70 DQTDKQ
+70 NQTDKQ

-141 ENVQLGDKV
+141 ENVQLGDRV

-205 DFALPEYTIAN
+205 DFTLPEYTIAN

-227 FSDAYISNEEKD
+227 FSDTYISNEEKD

-254 LEKIKETEQ
+254 LEKIKATEQ
-263 KKLNDATKEINQG
+263 QKLNDATKEINQG

-336 QPQISQGE
+336 QAQISQGE

-471 KQTIEQGQKALTAKT
+471 KQTIEQGQQALTAKT
-486 QELQAAKDTYEAG
+486 QELQAAKNTYEAG

-506 TKKLATAKAQLAA
+506 TKKLATAKTQLAA

-889 KLTDAGAIITE
+889 KLTDDGAIITE

>member
-205 DFALPEYTIAN
+205 DFTLPEYTIAN

-336 QPQISQGE
+336 QAQISQGE

-409 ADLGLSAKEQTTYKA
+409 TDLGLSAKEQTTYKA
-424 TMNQLLNDYESGA
+424 TMNQLLNDYENGA

-471 KQTIEQGQKALTAKT
+471 KQTLEQGQKALTAKT
-486 QELQAAKDTYEAG
+486 QELQAAKNTYQAG

-889 KLTDAGAIITE
+889 KLTDDGAIITE

>member
-205 DFALPEYTIAN
+205 DFTLPEYTIAN

-254 LEKIKETEQ
+254 LEKIKATEQ
-263 KKLNDATKEINQG
+263 QKLNDATKEINQG
-276 KAELKTNEAKLA
+276 KAELKSNEAKLA
-288 DAKAQLDAGFSEYQA
+288 DAKAQLDVGFSEYET

-336 QPQISQGE
+336 QAQISQGE

-471 KQTIEQGQKALTAKT
+471 KQTIEQGQQALTAKT
-486 QELQAAKDTYEAG
+486 QELQAAKNTYEAG

-506 TKKLATAKAQLAA
+506 TKKLATAKTQLAA

-537 GKAAYEKNL
+537 GKVAYEKNL

-889 KLTDAGAIITE
+889 KLTDDGAIITE

>member
-50 NNYFNKYDLANFNV
+50 DNYFNKYDLANFNV

-76 ALEKVDGVKR
+76 ALEKVDGVEQ

-196 EAFGVIPEQ
+196 EAFGVIQEQ

-227 FSDAYISNEEKD
+227 FSDAYLSNEEKD
-239 KDSIE
+239 KDNIE

-254 LEKIKETEQ
+254 LEKIKATEQ
-263 KKLNDATKEINQG
+263 QKLNDATKEINQG

-288 DAKAQLDAGFSEYQA
+288 DAKAQLDVGFSKYEA
-303 AKKSYDAKISQG
+303 AKKSYDTKISQG
-315 EAEIRNGE
+315 EAEIRSGE
-323 AELASAKKQLDAA
+323 AELASAKKQLDVAKT
-336 QPQISQGE
+336 QISQGE
-344 AAISQA
+344 AAINQA
-350 EVELKEG
+350 EVELQEG
-357 QDAWEDANDLLNT
+357 QNVWEDANNLLNT
-370 TNGYLRNTKATL
+370 TNSYLRNTKANL

-402 NTFDSVA
+402 NSFDSIA
-409 ADLGLSAKEQTTYKA
+409 TDLELSANERATYKA
-424 TMNQLLNDYESGA
+424 TMNQLLTDYENGT
-437 ISDSEIRA
+437 ISDQEIRVGINA
-445 GLNEALAQVTDA
+445 ALAQVADTE
-457 QKEYQA
+457 KEYQE

-471 KQTIEQGQKALTAKT
+471 KQTMEQGQQMLANKQL
-486 QELQAAKDTYEAG
+486 ELQNAKATYEAG

-506 TKKLATAKAQLAA
+506 TKKLAAAKAQLAA

-537 GKAAYEKNL
+537 GQAAYEKNL

-889 KLTDAGAIITE
+889 KLTDDGAIITE

-914 TVKNADND
+914 TVKNAEND

-983 SVLNVTFS
+983 AVLNVTFS

-1064 LMGIVAGFVLGFFLH
+1064 LMGIVTGFVLGFFLH

>member
-50 NNYFNKYDLANFNV
+50 DNYFNKYELANFNV
-64 QSTYGI
+64 QSTYGL
-70 DQTDKQ
+70 DESDKE
-76 ALEKVDGVKR
+76 ALEDISGVAQVD
-86 VELGY
+86 LGY

-97 QDKNIV
+97 KDKNIV
-103 TKLYSMK
+103 TKLFSTSK
-110 ADNQLNKYKVV
+110 SDNLNKYKIAS
-121 TGRLPEK
+121 GRLPEK
-128 SGEIALDNNKLIH
+128 SGEIALDDNDLVHK
-141 ENVQLGDKV
+141 NVKIGDEV
-150 TFVKNDGNKLTGTLK
+150 TFVKSDGNKLTNTLK
-165 ESTFKVVGFVQS
+165 KSTYKVVGFVSS

-184 ERGASTVGKGKT
+184 ERGSSTVGKGKT
-196 EAFGVIPEQ
+196 DAFGVIPEQ
-205 DFALPEYTIAN
+205 DFDLPEYTIAN
-216 LTFTNLASEKA
+216 LTFNNLAAKQA
-227 FSDAYISNEEKD
+227 FSDEYVSTEEKD
-239 KDSIE
+239 KKSVE
-244 TALKNQPEKR
+244 KALADQPEKR
-254 LEKIKETEQ
+254 LNKIKTKEQ
-263 KKLNDATKEINQG
+263 KKLDDATAEINKG
-276 KAELKTNEAKLA
+276 KAELQENEAKLA
-288 DAKAQLDAGFSEYQA
+288 NAKAQLEEGFSEYNA
-303 AKKSYDAKISQG
+303 AKASYDAKIKQG
-315 EAEIRNGE
+315 EAEIANGE
-323 AELASAKKQLDAA
+323 AELRSAKKQLDTAKT
-336 QPQISQGE
+336 QIDQGE
-344 AAISQA
+344 TALSQA
-350 EVELKEG
+350 EMEFEEG
-357 QDAWEDANDLLNT
+357 RAAWEDANNLLNT
-370 TNGYLRNTKATL
+370 ANGYLRSAKSTL
-382 ENALKQPD
+382 ENALKQTD
-390 LTNIELDRASLL
+390 LTDFELDRNSLTNSFQMLASEL
-402 NTFDSVA
+402 
-409 ADLGLSAKEQTTYKA
+409 DLSSAERTEYENA
-424 TMNQLLNDYESGA
+424 MNQLLDDYENGN
-437 ISDSEIRA
+437 ISDAEIREA
-445 GLNEALAQVTDA
+445 LNAALAQVGNA
-457 QKEYQA
+457 ENEYQS
-463 ARATLDKE
+463 ARATLDAE
-471 KQTIEQGQKALTAKT
+471 KQKIEQGEQTLAAKK
-486 QELQAAKDTYEAG
+486 QELQQAKTAYQEG

-506 TKKLATAKAQLAA
+506 LEKISQAKQQLAD
-519 GKETGGVE
+519 GKETGSSE
-527 LQNALAKLNA
+527 LQSALAKLNA
-537 GKAAYEKNL
+537 GQAEYEKNL
-546 ALFTTEKQKAEPK
+546 ALFEKEKAKAEGK

-568 IGQEKLDTLELP
+568 IGQEKLDALKLP

-651 LKYLVYGSIASVI
+651 LKYLVYGSTASII

-745 FLERIQFIWKRM
+745 FLERISFIWKRM

-808 QIMKYDAAVYQDM
+808 QIMKYDAAVYEDM

-853 VKAGQ
+853 VKSGQ
-858 SAQATSIIVPKNLN
+858 SAQATSIIVPKNVN
-872 ELPNYIVLR
+872 ELPDYIVLR

-889 KLTDAGAIITE
+889 KLTDDGAIITE

-914 TVKNADND
+914 TVKNAEND

-931 TENYALHYIYMTP
+931 TENYAMHYIYMTKA
-944 TYYQQIFKEKPVYN
+944 YYQQVFKEKPVYN

-983 SVLNVTFS
+983 AILNVTFS
-991 NNVSSMLTDTL
+991 NNVSSLLNETL

-1079 RFIITTAE
+1079 RFTITTAE

>member
-50 NNYFNKYDLANFNV
+50 DNYFNKYELANFNV
-64 QSTYGI
+64 QSTYGL
-70 DQTDKQ
+70 DETDKE
-76 ALEKVDGVKR
+76 ALEDISGVAQ

-97 QDKNIV
+97 KDKNIV
-103 TKLYSMK
+103 TKLFSTSK
-110 ADNQLNKYKVV
+110 SDNLNQYKVIS
-121 TGRLPEK
+121 GRLPEK
-128 SGEIALDNNKLIH
+128 SGEIALDNNQLVHK
-141 ENVQLGDKV
+141 NVKIGDKV
-150 TFVKNDGNKLTGTLK
+150 TFVKSDGNKLTDTLK
-165 ESTFKVVGFVQS
+165 KSTYKVVGFVSS

-184 ERGASTVGKGKT
+184 ERGSSTVGKGKT
-196 EAFGVIPEQ
+196 DAFGVIPEQ
-205 DFALPEYTIAN
+205 DFNLPEYTIAN
-216 LTFTNLASEKA
+216 LTFDNLAAKQA
-227 FSDAYISNEEKD
+227 FSDEYVSTEEKD
-239 KDSIE
+239 KKSVE
-244 TALKNQPEKR
+244 QALGDQPEKR
-254 LEKIKETEQ
+254 LNKIKTSEQ
-263 KKLNDATKEINQG
+263 KKLNEATAEINKG
-276 KAELKTNEAKLA
+276 KAELKANEAKLA
-288 DAKAQLDAGFSEYQA
+288 HAKAQLEEGFSKYNA
-303 AKKSYDAKISQG
+303 ARASYDAKIKQS
-315 EAEIRNGE
+315 EVEIANGE
-323 AELASAKKQLDAA
+323 AELANAKKQLDAA
-336 QPQISQGE
+336 KIQIDQGE
-344 AAISQA
+344 QALIQA
-350 EVELKEG
+350 EMELEEG
-357 QDAWEDANDLLNT
+357 RAAWEDANNLLNT
-370 TNGYLRNTKATL
+370 ANGYLREAKSTL
-382 ENALKQPD
+382 ENVLKQPD
-390 LTNIELDRASLL
+390 LTDFELDRASL
-402 NTFDSVA
+402 TDSFQMLA
-409 ADLGLSAKEQTTYKA
+409 SELDLSNADREEYENA
-424 TMNQLLNDYESGA
+424 MNNLLDDYENGN
-437 ISDSEIRA
+437 ISDAEIRESINA
-445 GLNEALAQVTDA
+445 ALAQVA
-457 QKEYQA
+457 NAENEYQS
-463 ARATLDKE
+463 ARTALDAE
-471 KQTIEQGQKALTAKT
+471 KQTIEQGEKTLAAKN
-486 QELQAAKDTYEAG
+486 QELQQAKIAYQEGLTKYQDGLEKIS
-499 LAKYQAG
+499 LAKQ
-506 TKKLATAKAQLAA
+506 QLAV
-519 GKETGGVE
+519 GKQTGSLE
-527 LQNALAKLNA
+527 LQSALAKLNTGQA
-537 GKAAYEKNL
+537 EYDKNF
-546 ALFTTEKQKAEPK
+546 ALFKKEKAKAEAK
-559 LASAEKEVK
+559 LTSAEKDVQ
-568 IGQEKLDTLELP
+568 IGQQKLDALKVP

-687 MYEMPPV
+687 MYEMPSV

-702 SLLSLFVALFCT
+702 SLLALFVALFCT

-745 FLERIQFIWKRM
+745 FLERISFIWKRM

-808 QIMKYDAAVYQDM
+808 QIMKYDAAIYQDM
-821 SAPPTA
+821 SAPPAA
-827 KETFDELMDDS
+827 KETFDEIMNDS
-838 NIKSKLAMSQTNIDT
+838 NIKSKLAMSQTNIET
-853 VKAGQ
+853 VKSGQ
-858 SAQATSIIVPKNLN
+858 SAQTTSIIVPKNLN
-872 ELPNYIVLR
+872 ELPDYIVLR

-889 KLTDAGAIITE
+889 KLTDDGAIITE

-914 TVKNADND
+914 TVKNAEND

-931 TENYALHYIYMTP
+931 TENYAMHYIYMTKA
-944 TYYQQIFKEKPVYN
+944 YYQQVFKEKPSYN

-983 SVLNVTFS
+983 AILNVTFS
-991 NNVSSMLTDTL
+991 NNVSSLLNETL

-1064 LMGIVAGFVLGFFLH
+1064 LMGIAAGFILGFFLH
-1079 RFIITTAE
+1079 
-1087 VDQMMFSP
+1087 
-1095 AISWTSYL
+1095 
-1103 FSGILT
+1103 
-1109 LVFATV
+1109 
-1115 VMVVMHIKLKRID
+1115 
-1128 MIEALKSVE
+1128 

>member
-91 TADTLM
+91 TVDTLM

-239 KDSIE
+239 KGSIE

-254 LEKIKETEQ
+254 LEKIKATEQ
-263 KKLNDATKEINQG
+263 QKLNDATKEINQG

-288 DAKAQLDAGFSEYQA
+288 DAKAQLDAGFSEYEA

-409 ADLGLSAKEQTTYKA
+409 TDLGLSAKEQTTYKA

-471 KQTIEQGQKALTAKT
+471 KQTIEQGQQALTAKT
-486 QELQAAKDTYEAG
+486 QELQAAKNTYEAG

-889 KLTDAGAIITE
+889 KLTDDGAIITE

>member
-36 SGLKATGPDMLLTA
+36 TGLKATGPDMLLTA

-86 VELGY
+86 VELEY

-303 AKKSYDAKISQG
+303 AKKSYDVKISQG

-336 QPQISQGE
+336 QAQISQGE

-382 ENALKQPD
+382 ENSLKQPD

-471 KQTIEQGQKALTAKT
+471 KQTLEQGQKALTAKT
-486 QELQAAKDTYEAG
+486 QELQAAKNTYQAG

-506 TKKLATAKAQLAA
+506 NKKLATAKAQLAA

-853 VKAGQ
+853 VKSGQ

-889 KLTDAGAIITE
+889 KLTDDGAIITE

>member
-254 LEKIKETEQ
+254 LEKIKATEQ
-263 KKLNDATKEINQG
+263 QKLNDATKEINQG
-276 KAELKTNEAKLA
+276 KAELKSNEAKLA
-288 DAKAQLDAGFSEYQA
+288 DAKAQLDAGFSEYEA

-336 QPQISQGE
+336 QAQISQGE

-370 TNGYLRNTKATL
+370 TNGYLRNTKTTL

-402 NTFDSVA
+402 NIFDSVA

-471 KQTIEQGQKALTAKT
+471 KQTIEQGQQALTAKT
-486 QELQAAKDTYEAG
+486 QELQAAKNTYEAG

-506 TKKLATAKAQLAA
+506 TEKLATAKAQLAA

-546 ALFTTEKQKAEPK
+546 ALFTTETQKAEPK

-889 KLTDAGAIITE
+889 KLTDDGAIITE

>member
-70 DQTDKQ
+70 DQTVKQ

-165 ESTFKVVGFVQS
+165 ESTYKVVGFVQS

-254 LEKIKETEQ
+254 LEKIKATEQ

-276 KAELKTNEAKLA
+276 KAELKSNEAKLA

-336 QPQISQGE
+336 QAQISQGE

-409 ADLGLSAKEQTTYKA
+409 TDLGLSAKEQTTYKA

-471 KQTIEQGQKALTAKT
+471 KQTLEQGQKALTAKT
-486 QELQAAKDTYEAG
+486 QELQAAKNTYEAG

-506 TKKLATAKAQLAA
+506 TEKLAAAKAQLAA
-519 GKETGGVE
+519 GKETGGVK

-889 KLTDAGAIITE
+889 KLTDDGAIITE

>member
-76 ALEKVDGVKR
+76 ALEKVDGVKQ

-254 LEKIKETEQ
+254 LEKIKATEQ

-276 KAELKTNEAKLA
+276 KAELKTNEAKLV

-336 QPQISQGE
+336 QAQISQGE

-445 GLNEALAQVTDA
+445 GLNEAFAQVTDA

-471 KQTIEQGQKALTAKT
+471 KQTIEQGQQALTAKT
-486 QELQAAKDTYEAG
+486 QELQAAKNTYEAG

-889 KLTDAGAIITE
+889 KLTDDGAIITE

>member
-50 NNYFNKYDLANFNV
+50 DNYFNKYNLANFNV

-76 ALEKVDGVKR
+76 ALEKVDGVKQ

-165 ESTFKVVGFVQS
+165 ESTYKVVGFVQS

-196 EAFGVIPEQ
+196 EAFGVIQEQ

-227 FSDAYISNEEKD
+227 FSDAYLSNEEKD
-239 KDSIE
+239 KDNIE

-254 LEKIKETEQ
+254 LEKIKATEQ
-263 KKLNDATKEINQG
+263 QKINDATKEINQG
-276 KAELKTNEAKLA
+276 KAELQTNEAKLA
-288 DAKAQLDAGFSEYQA
+288 DAKAQLNAGFSEYEA
-303 AKKSYDAKISQG
+303 AKKSYDTKISQG
-315 EAEIRNGE
+315 EAELRSGE
-323 AELASAKKQLDAA
+323 AELASAKKQLDVAKV
-336 QPQISQGE
+336 QISQGE
-344 AAISQA
+344 AAINQA
-350 EVELKEG
+350 KVELQEG
-357 QDAWEDANDLLNT
+357 QNVWEDANNLLNT
-370 TNGYLRNTKATL
+370 TNSYLRNTKANL

-402 NTFDSVA
+402 NSFDSIA
-409 ADLGLSAKEQTTYKA
+409 TDLELSANERATYKA
-424 TMNQLLNDYESGA
+424 TMNQLLTDYENGT
-437 ISDSEIRA
+437 ISDQEIRVGINA
-445 GLNEALAQVTDA
+445 ALAQVADTE
-457 QKEYQA
+457 KEYQE

-471 KQTIEQGQKALTAKT
+471 KQTIEQGQQMLANKQL
-486 QELQAAKDTYEAG
+486 ELQNAKATYEAG

-506 TKKLATAKAQLAA
+506 TEKLAIAKTQLAA
-519 GKETGGVE
+519 GKEKGETE

-537 GKAAYEKNL
+537 GKATYEKNL

-889 KLTDAGAIITE
+889 KLTDDGAIISE

-914 TVKNADND
+914 TVKNAEND

-983 SVLNVTFS
+983 AVLNVTFS

-1064 LMGIVAGFVLGFFLH
+1064 LMGIVTGFVLGFFLH

-1095 AISWTSYL
+1095 TISWTSYL

>member
-50 NNYFNKYDLANFNV
+50 DNYFNKYELANFNV
-64 QSTYGI
+64 QSTYGL
-70 DQTDKQ
+70 DETDKE
-76 ALEKVDGVKR
+76 ALEDISGVAQ

-97 QDKNIV
+97 KDKNIV
-103 TKLYSMK
+103 TKLFSTSK
-110 ADNQLNKYKVV
+110 SDNLNQYKVIS
-121 TGRLPEK
+121 GRLPEK
-128 SGEIALDNNKLIH
+128 SGEIALDNNQLVHK
-141 ENVQLGDKV
+141 NVKIGDKV
-150 TFVKNDGNKLTGTLK
+150 TFVKSDGNKLTDTLK
-165 ESTFKVVGFVQS
+165 KSTYKVVGFVSS

-184 ERGASTVGKGKT
+184 ERGSSTVGKGKT
-196 EAFGVIPEQ
+196 DAFGVIPEQ
-205 DFALPEYTIAN
+205 DFNLPEYTIAN
-216 LTFTNLASEKA
+216 LTFDNLAAKQA
-227 FSDAYISNEEKD
+227 FSDEYVSTEEKD
-239 KDSIE
+239 KKSVE
-244 TALKNQPEKR
+244 QALGDQPEKR
-254 LEKIKETEQ
+254 LNKIKTSEQ
-263 KKLNDATKEINQG
+263 KKLNEATAEINKG
-276 KAELKTNEAKLA
+276 KAELKANEAKLA
-288 DAKAQLDAGFSEYQA
+288 DAKAQLEEGFSKYNA
-303 AKKSYDAKISQG
+303 ARASYDAKIKQS
-315 EAEIRNGE
+315 EAEIANGE
-323 AELASAKKQLDAA
+323 AELANAKKQLDAA
-336 QPQISQGE
+336 KIQIDQGE
-344 AAISQA
+344 QALIQA
-350 EVELKEG
+350 EMELEEG
-357 QDAWEDANDLLNT
+357 RAAWEDANNLLNT
-370 TNGYLRNTKATL
+370 ANGYLREAKSTL
-382 ENALKQPD
+382 ENVLKQPD
-390 LTNIELDRASLL
+390 LTDFELDRASL
-402 NTFDSVA
+402 TDSFQMLA
-409 ADLGLSAKEQTTYKA
+409 SELDLSNADREEYENA
-424 TMNQLLNDYESGA
+424 MNNLLDDYENGN
-437 ISDSEIRA
+437 ISDAEIRESINA
-445 GLNEALAQVTDA
+445 ALAQVA
-457 QKEYQA
+457 NAENEYQSVRTA
-463 ARATLDKE
+463 LDAE
-471 KQTIEQGQKALTAKT
+471 KQTIEQGEKTLAAKN
-486 QELQAAKDTYEAG
+486 QELQQAKIAYQEGLTKYQDGLEKIS
-499 LAKYQAG
+499 LAKQ
-506 TKKLATAKAQLAA
+506 QLAV
-519 GKETGGVE
+519 GKQTGSLE
-527 LQNALAKLNA
+527 LQSALAKLNTGQA
-537 GKAAYEKNL
+537 EYDKNF
-546 ALFTTEKQKAEPK
+546 ALFKKEKAKAEAK
-559 LASAEKEVK
+559 LTSAEKDVQ
-568 IGQEKLDTLELP
+568 IGQQKLDALKVP

-687 MYEMPPV
+687 MYEMPSV

-702 SLLSLFVALFCT
+702 SLLALFVALFCT

-745 FLERIQFIWKRM
+745 FLERISFIWKRM

-808 QIMKYDAAVYQDM
+808 QIMKYDAAIYQDM
-821 SAPPTA
+821 SAPPAA
-827 KETFDELMDDS
+827 KETFDEIMNDS
-838 NIKSKLAMSQTNIDT
+838 NIKSKLAMSQTNIET
-853 VKAGQ
+853 VKSGQ
-858 SAQATSIIVPKNLN
+858 SAQTTSIIVPKNLN

-889 KLTDAGAIITE
+889 KLTDDGAIITE

-914 TVKNADND
+914 TVKNAEND

-931 TENYALHYIYMTP
+931 TENYAMHYIYMTKA
-944 TYYQQIFKEKPVYN
+944 YYQQVFKEKPSYN

-983 SVLNVTFS
+983 AILNVTFS
-991 NNVSSMLTDTL
+991 NNVSSLLNETL
-1002 DSLNIVIVVLI
+1002 DSLNIV
-1013 TSAALLA
+1013 
-1020 FVVLYNLTNINV
+1020 
-1032 SERIRELSTIKVLGF
+1032 
-1047 YPKEVTMYVYRE
+1047 
-1059 NIILT
+1059 
-1064 LMGIVAGFVLGFFLH
+1064 
-1079 RFIITTAE
+1079 
-1087 VDQMMFSP
+1087 
-1095 AISWTSYL
+1095 
-1103 FSGILT
+1103 
-1109 LVFATV
+1109 
-1115 VMVVMHIKLKRID
+1115 
-1128 MIEALKSVE
+1128 

>member
-50 NNYFNKYDLANFNV
+50 DNYFNKYNLANFNV

-76 ALEKVDGVKR
+76 ALEKVDGVKQ

-165 ESTFKVVGFVQS
+165 ESTYKVVGFVQS

-196 EAFGVIPEQ
+196 EAFGVIQEQ

-227 FSDAYISNEEKD
+227 FSDAYLSNEEKD
-239 KDSIE
+239 KDNIE

-254 LEKIKETEQ
+254 LEKIKATEQ
-263 KKLNDATKEINQG
+263 QKINDATKEINQG
-276 KAELKTNEAKLA
+276 KAELQTNEAKLA
-288 DAKAQLDAGFSEYQA
+288 DAKAQLDVGFSEYEA

-315 EAEIRNGE
+315 EAEIRSGE
-323 AELASAKKQLDAA
+323 AELASAKKQLDVAKV
-336 QPQISQGE
+336 QISQGE
-344 AAISQA
+344 AAINQA
-350 EVELKEG
+350 KVELQEG
-357 QDAWEDANDLLNT
+357 QNAWEDANNLLNT
-370 TNGYLRNTKATL
+370 TNSYLRNTKANL

-402 NTFDSVA
+402 NSFDSIA
-409 ADLGLSAKEQTTYKA
+409 TDLEFSANERATYKA
-424 TMNQLLNDYESGA
+424 TMNQLLTDYENGT
-437 ISDSEIRA
+437 ISDQEIRVGINA
-445 GLNEALAQVTDA
+445 ALAQVADTE
-457 QKEYQA
+457 KEYQE

-471 KQTIEQGQKALTAKT
+471 KQTIEQGQQMLANKQL
-486 QELQAAKDTYEAG
+486 ELQNAKATYEAG

-506 TKKLATAKAQLAA
+506 TKKLAAAKTQLAA
-519 GKETGGVE
+519 GKEKGETE

-537 GKAAYEKNL
+537 GQAAYEKNL

-889 KLTDAGAIITE
+889 KLTDDGAIISE

-914 TVKNADND
+914 TVKNAEND

-983 SVLNVTFS
+983 AVLNVTFS

-1064 LMGIVAGFVLGFFLH
+1064 LMGIVTGFVLGFFLH

-1115 VMVVMHIKLKRID
+1115 VMIVMHIKLKRID

>member
-50 NNYFNKYDLANFNV
+50 DNYFNKYNLANFNV

-76 ALEKVDGVKR
+76 ALEKVDGVKQ

-165 ESTFKVVGFVQS
+165 ESTYKVVGFVQS

-196 EAFGVIPEQ
+196 EAFGVIQEQ

-227 FSDAYISNEEKD
+227 FSDAYLSNEEKD
-239 KDSIE
+239 KDNIE

-254 LEKIKETEQ
+254 LEKIKATEQ
-263 KKLNDATKEINQG
+263 QKINDATKEINQG
-276 KAELKTNEAKLA
+276 KAELQTNEAKLA
-288 DAKAQLDAGFSEYQA
+288 DAKAQLDDGFSEYEA

-315 EAEIRNGE
+315 EAEIRSGE

-336 QPQISQGE
+336 KTQISQGE
-344 AAISQA
+344 AAINQA
-350 EVELKEG
+350 EVELQEG
-357 QDAWEDANDLLNT
+357 QNAWEDANNLLNT
-370 TNGYLRNTKATL
+370 TNSYLRNTKANL

-390 LTNIELDRASLL
+390 LTNIELDRASLF
-402 NTFDSVA
+402 NSFDSIA
-409 ADLGLSAKEQTTYKA
+409 TDLELSANERATYKA
-424 TMNQLLNDYESGA
+424 TMNQLLTDYENGT
-437 ISDSEIRA
+437 ISDQEIRV
-445 GLNEALAQVTDA
+445 GINEALAQVADTE
-457 QKEYQA
+457 KEYQE

-471 KQTIEQGQKALTAKT
+471 KQTIEQGQQILANKQL
-486 QELQAAKDTYEAG
+486 ELQNAKATYEAG

-506 TKKLATAKAQLAA
+506 TKKLAVAKTQLAA
-519 GKETGGVE
+519 GKEKGETE

-537 GKAAYEKNL
+537 GQAAYEKNL

-827 KETFDELMDDS
+827 KATFDELMDDS

-889 KLTDAGAIITE
+889 KLTDDGAIISE

-914 TVKNADND
+914 TVKNAEND

-983 SVLNVTFS
+983 AVLNVTFS

-1064 LMGIVAGFVLGFFLH
+1064 LMGIVTGFVLGFFLH

>member
-50 NNYFNKYDLANFNV
+50 NNYFNKYELANFNV
-64 QSTYGI
+64 QSTYGL
-70 DQTDKQ
+70 DKSDKDS
-76 ALEKVDGVKR
+76 LENISGVSE

-97 QDKNIV
+97 KDKNIV
-103 TKLYSMK
+103 TKLFSTSK
-110 ADNQLNKYKVV
+110 SDHLNKYKVIS
-121 TGRLPEK
+121 GHLPEK
-128 SGEIALDNNKLIH
+128 SGEIALDNNQLIH
-141 ENVQLGDKV
+141 KNVKLGDEV
-150 TFVKNDGNKLTGTLK
+150 TFVKSDGNKLTNTLK
-165 ESTFKVVGFVQS
+165 KSTYKVVGFVRS

-184 ERGASTVGKGKT
+184 ERGSSTVGKGKT
-196 EAFGVIPEQ
+196 DAFGVIPEQ
-205 DFALPEYTIAN
+205 DFDLPEYTIAN
-216 LTFTNLASEKA
+216 LTFDNLAAKQA
-227 FSDAYISNEEKD
+227 FSDAYVASEKED
-239 KDSIE
+239 KTKIDK
-244 TALKNQPEKR
+244 ALKDQPEKR
-254 LEKIKETEQ
+254 LNKIKTSEQ
-263 KKLNDATKEINQG
+263 KKLDDATAEINKGKAALQRNQAKLTNA
-276 KAELKTNEAKLA
+276 KAELDEGFSKYQI
-288 DAKAQLDAGFSEYQA
+288 AKAN
-303 AKKSYDAKISQG
+303 YDAKIKQG
-315 EAEIRNGE
+315 EAEIASGE
-323 AELASAKKQLDAA
+323 KELTNAKKQLDASK
-336 QPQISQGE
+336 IKIDQGE
-344 AAISQA
+344 EAILQA
-350 EVELKEG
+350 QMELEEG
-357 QDAWEDANDLLNT
+357 RAVWEDTNNLLNT
-370 TNGYLRNTKATL
+370 ANGYLRTARKTL
-382 ENALKQPD
+382 ENAQKQPD
-390 LTNIELDRASLL
+390 LTTIDLDRESLIDSFDMLTSELDFSNEERTEYKNAINDLL
-402 NTFDSVA
+402 DNYENGEIDDADIRKALNLALEQVA
-409 ADLGLSAKEQTTYKA
+409 YAE
-424 TMNQLLNDYESGA
+424 
-437 ISDSEIRA
+437 
-445 GLNEALAQVTDA
+445 
-457 QKEYQA
+457 KEYQS
-463 ARATLDKE
+463 ARANLDAE
-471 KQTIEQGQKALTAKT
+471 KQKIEQAEKT
-486 QELQAAKDTYEAG
+486 LATKTTELQNAKSAYQQG

-506 TKKLATAKAQLAA
+506 IEKLSLAKKQLAE
-519 GKETGGVE
+519 GKKTGAAE
-527 LQNALAKLNA
+527 LQNALNKLNDGQA
-537 GKAAYEKNL
+537 EYDKNL
-546 ALFTTEKQKAEPK
+546 ALFEQEKKKAEAK
-559 LASAEKEVK
+559 LASAERDVK
-568 IGQEKLDTLELP
+568 IGQEKLDALKLP
-580 KYYVLDRNDNPGY
+580 KYYILDRNDNPGY

-651 LKYLVYGSIASVI
+651 LKYLVYGSLASII
-664 GSVLG
+664 GSILG
-669 ILIGFQ
+669 VLIGFQ

-687 MYEMPPV
+687 MYEMPSV
-694 DIGFYWSY
+694 DIDFYWSY
-702 SLLSLFVALFCT
+702 SLLALFVALLCT
-714 TFTAYVAC
+714 TFTAYAAC
-722 RAELRANAATLMR
+722 RSELRANAATLMR

-745 FLERIQFIWKRM
+745 FLERMNFIWKRM

-795 RNSISDIAKMQYG
+795 RDSISDIAKMQYG
-808 QIMKYDAAVYQDM
+808 EIMKYDAAVYQDM

-827 KETFDELMDDS
+827 KEAYDKLLADQ
-838 NIKSKLAMSQTNIDT
+838 NIKGKLSMSQTNLDAI
-853 VKAGQ
+853 KSGQ
-858 SAQATSIIVPKNLN
+858 SAQNTSIIVPKNLN
-872 ELPNYIVLR
+872 ELPDYVVLR

-889 KLTDAGAIITE
+889 KLTDDSAIISE
-900 KLAKLFDVKPGDTI
+900 KLAKILDVKPGDTI
-914 TVKNADND
+914 TVKNAQND
-922 KFQIKVSAI
+922 KFKIKVSDI

-944 TYYQQIFKEKPVYN
+944 SYYQKIFDKNPAYN

-968 EKVESDFA
+968 SKVETAFA
-976 EKLTDSK
+976 EKLVDSK
-983 SVLNVTFS
+983 AILNVTFS

-1064 LMGIVAGFVLGFFLH
+1064 IMGIFTGFVLGFFLH

-1095 AISWTSYL
+1095 AVNWASYL

-1109 LVFATV
+1109 LIFASV
-1115 VMVVMHIKLKRID
+1115 VMIVMHIKLKRID